1 MTTATAEDFA
11 DDSVK
16 TATPSERTKRRKTP
30 LIVGSLIVA
39 ALAVSGGYAW
49 ATAGTEST
57 DDAQVEGRVMNVA
70 SRITGQV
77 LHVRVEDNQVVNP
90 GDVLVELDPADN
102 AAKVAAAKADLSA
115 ARASSNAA
123 KAALALTEKTAPAN
137 LIQAQGGVTTATS
150 SAMSA
155 RTAIDQA
162 KAEVAS
168 AESRKSLA
176 ELNLRRSKALLSDNA
191 VAPSD
196 ADAHQNDFDDANAQ
210 LDRARARLASA
221 EAAFTGSGGSV
232 LLAQGR
238 LTAASTTADQIDA
251 AKAAVAL
258 ADARVE
264 QAQAALDLAEL
275 NLSYTT
281 VKATRR
287 GVVSRRTVEEG
298 QVVGPDRQLFA
309 IVPTDDVWVVANFK
323 EDQLAE
329 MHAGQPVSIELDTYG
344 RRKFTGK
351 VESIAGGTGARFA
364 LLPPDNATGNFVK
377 VVQRVPVLIRF
388 DGSPG
393 VDLRPGMSADVTVR
407 TGK

>member
-1 MTTATAEDFA
+1 MTTATAENFS

-16 TATPSERTKRRKTP
+16 TATTPERTKRRKTP
-30 LIVGSLIVA
+30 LIVGSLIFA
-39 ALAVSGGYAW
+39 ALAASGGYAW

-115 ARASSNAA
+115 ARASSDAA

-137 LIQAQGGVTTATS
+137 LIQAQGGFTTATS

-162 KAEVAS
+162 RAEVAS

-176 ELNLRRSKALLSDNA
+176 ELNLRRSKALVADNA
-191 VAPSD
+191 VAPLD
-196 ADAHQNDFDDANAQ
+196 ADTHQNDFDDAKAQ

-344 RRKFTGK
+344 RRKFSGK